1 MGNKEKKLRHVAIIM
16 DGNGRWAKKRGLSH
30 LEGHRKGAEAV
41 QTAIET
47 AKELGLEYL
56 TLYAFSTENWSRP
69 QEEVDG
75 LMSLL
80 EEFVEAKVEVLQ
92 KNNVRLKTV
101 GRTNDLPESTR
112 KKLLECIEK
121 TAGNNSGT
129 LVLAINY
136 GGRAEIVDAAKKI
149 ARDAVDKKLDPDT
162 IDENVF
168 IQYMYDPS
176 IPDPDMMIRTSG
188 ELRLSN
194 FLVWELSYAEFYVT
208 DILWPDFGREEF
220 LKAADA
226 FYGRERRYGG
236 RPGSESQD

>member
-1 MGNKEKKLRHVAIIM
+1 MGSKQKKLRHVAIIM
-16 DGNGRWAKKRGLSH
+16 DGNGRWAKKRGLPH

-47 AKELGLEYL
+47 AQELGLEYL

-69 QEEVDG
+69 QDEVDG

-80 EEFVEAKVEVLQ
+80 EEFIEEKLDVLQ
-92 KNNVRLKTV
+92 EKKVRLKTV
-101 GRTNDLPESTR
+101 GRTEELPETTR
-112 KKLLECIEK
+112 QKLYEGIEK
-121 TAGNNSGT
+121 TAGNDRGT

-149 ARDAVDKKLDPDT
+149 ARAAVENELKPEA
-162 IDENVF
+162 IDEKVF
-168 IQYMYDPS
+168 AQYMYDPS
-176 IPDPDMMIRTSG
+176 IPDPDLMIRTSG

-194 FLVWELSYAEFYVT
+194 FLIWELSYAEFYIT

-220 LKAADA
+220 YKAADA
-226 FYGRERRYGG
+226 FYGRKRRYGG
-236 RPGSESQD
+236 RPAV